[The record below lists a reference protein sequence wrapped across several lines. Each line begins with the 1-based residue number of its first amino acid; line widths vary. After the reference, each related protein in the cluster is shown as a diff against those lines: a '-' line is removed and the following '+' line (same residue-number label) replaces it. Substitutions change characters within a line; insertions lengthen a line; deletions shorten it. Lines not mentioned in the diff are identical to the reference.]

1 MGGIQFRCQNFGTEF
16 FINGTE
22 LFINGTESF
31 INGTESFMNGTES
44 FTNGTESF
52 MNFGAKKIVKNS
64 VPNQNPNKSAPII
77 LYNKYWTT
85 ASTKSGRSRKLKPES
100 HELNWRIPRR
110 RTKRQ
115 NMD

>member
-1 MGGIQFRCQNFGTEF
+1 
-16 FINGTE
+16 
-22 LFINGTESF
+22 
-31 INGTESFMNGTES
+31 MNGTES

-85 ASTKSGRSRKLKPES
+85 ASTKIGRSRRLKAES
-100 HELNWRIPRR
+100 H
-110 RTKRQ
+110 
-115 NMD
+115 DS